1 MKDKHAKFYNQN
13 YRISEKDV
21 REYVLE
27 RFQEVKRSNKI
38 KNLVKFQAANKYM
51 IMSHDQ
57 IELKS
62 LGNLVAKYKKIS
74 FSRILQE
81 YQDHLKNAMI
91 KEPTTKTHTNVIM
104 HIFGYFSKNLN
115 QTEKQIFFELLEQFR
130 ENKITV
136 GKMLLEINSTIFRFD
151 NTYLA
156 SQTYFLLYSD
166 LQLRVLFQKSNKKD
180 DVDEFNSQ

>member
-1 MKDKHAKFYNQN
+1 MKDKHAEFYNQN

-51 IMSHDQ
+51 IMAHDQ
-57 IELKS
+57 IELKN

-74 FSRILQE
+74 FSGILQE
-81 YQDHLKNAMI
+81 YQDHLKNAII

-115 QTEKQIFFELLEQFR
+115 QIEKQIFFELLEQFR

-136 GKMLLEINSTIFRFD
+136 GKMLSEISPTIFRFD

-166 LQLRVLFQKSNKKD
+166 VQLRVLFQKSNKKR
-180 DVDEFNSQ
+180 

>member
-1 MKDKHAKFYNQN
+1 MKDKHAEFYNQN

-27 RFQEVKRSNKI
+27 RFQDVKNSNKI
-38 KNLVKFQAANKYM
+38 KNLVKFQASNKYM
-51 IMSHDQ
+51 IMAHDQ
-57 IELKS
+57 LELKN
-62 LGNLVAKYKKIS
+62 LGNIVAKYKKIS
-74 FSRILQE
+74 FSEFFQV

-115 QTEKQIFFELLEQFR
+115 QREKQIFFELLEKFR
-130 ENKITV
+130 ENKITI
-136 GKMLLEINSTIFRFD
+136 GKMLSELSPMIFRFD

-166 LQLRVLFQKSNKKD
+166 VQFRDLFQK
-180 DVDEFNSQ
+180 

>member
-1 MKDKHAKFYNQN
+1 VRDNNTQFPDRN
-13 YRISEKDV
+13 YKISENDV
-21 REYVLE
+21 IEYVLQ

-38 KNLVKFQAANKYM
+38 KNLVMFQASNKYM
-51 IMSHDQ
+51 IMAHDQ

-115 QTEKQIFFELLEQFR
+115 HREKQVFFELLEKFR

-136 GKMLLEINSTIFRFD
+136 GKMLSEINPMIFCFD

-166 LQLRVLFQKSNKKD
+166 VQHRVLFQKSNKKD